1 MLIIISEA
9 ILIFVLFMKWKP
21 HTIRRRRAMKSS
33 EKVKKTGRSI
43 VVRAKV
49 TAIIITLL
57 LVMLVT
63 RLANLQLIDAKD
75 YKNTALDQYTHEVK
89 IEAKRGT
96 IYDRNLKQLAV
107 SATVY
112 DVFVSPNDVL
122 SIEQMSI
129 IAYGLSEI
137 LGVERSV
144 ITEKLQKTS
153 SKYQII
159 KKAISDAEEHLVR
172 TFITEKELT
181 GIVNLEETTKRY
193 YQYGSLASHILG
205 FTGADNTGLAG
216 IEYTYDEYLSGTDGR
231 VVKAKDAAGDNLPF
245 KYESYIEAEDG
256 LNIVSTIDYTVQSIL
271 EKYIKQA
278 YEDRKPNGTV
288 QGIVMDVTNGEILAS
303 AIYPNYDPNNY
314 NVLSEVY
321 QAKLLEYATITEGVT
336 EEQIAA
342 KESELLMV
350 MRDNSVATKTYEP
363 GSTFKVITS
372 AMALEEGICD
382 INDTFTC
389 TGSIRIP
396 GYSRPIK
403 CTRTHGTQT
412 FPQALKNSCNP
423 AFVMIGTRVG
433 DTIFKKYFDIFGY
446 TELSGSDFA
455 GEAGSIYYGSTGE
468 KFSNVSL
475 AVYSFG
481 QTFKITPIQHLRA
494 VSTIANGGDLVTPH
508 LVKALVDND
517 GNTVRTFEY
526 ETERQVIS
534 EATCDIIRDALINS
548 TKNANVSGYN
558 VISKTG
564 TSQKQDTD
572 ADNDYISSCITFA
585 PYEDPQIAIMILVDD
600 PTTNNQIYGSL
611 VAAPVISSVLTE
623 VLPYLGIEPTSSN
636 KVTFTISDYI
646 NMDTAQ
652 VKSEIES
659 KNLKCVVK
667 GSGATVTGQ
676 LPAPGTIIPEGGV
689 IILYTDDEKP
699 ENTVRVPDVVGSSPS
714 AANKSITNNNLNIAM
729 TGIFNDNYAGCKA
742 ISQSPA
748 AGEYVAPGTVITVN
762 FLYGDGGID

>member
-1 MLIIISEA
+1 LLIIISEA

-193 YQYGSLASHILG
+193 YH
-205 FTGADNTGLAG
+205 TGLAG

-372 AMALEEGICD
+372 AISM
-382 INDTFTC
+382 
-389 TGSIRIP
+389 IR
-396 GYSRPIK
+396 
-403 CTRTHGTQT
+403 
-412 FPQALKNSCNP
+412 
-423 AFVMIGTRVG
+423 
-433 DTIFKKYFDIFGY
+433 
-446 TELSGSDFA
+446 
-455 GEAGSIYYGSTGE
+455 
-468 KFSNVSL
+468 
-475 AVYSFG
+475 
-481 QTFKITPIQHLRA
+481 
-494 VSTIANGGDLVTPH
+494 
-508 LVKALVDND
+508 
-517 GNTVRTFEY
+517 
-526 ETERQVIS
+526 
-534 EATCDIIRDALINS
+534 
-548 TKNANVSGYN
+548 
-558 VISKTG
+558 
-564 TSQKQDTD
+564 
-572 ADNDYISSCITFA
+572 
-585 PYEDPQIAIMILVDD
+585 
-600 PTTNNQIYGSL
+600 
-611 VAAPVISSVLTE
+611 
-623 VLPYLGIEPTSSN
+623 
-636 KVTFTISDYI
+636 
-646 NMDTAQ
+646 
-652 VKSEIES
+652 
-659 KNLKCVVK
+659 
-667 GSGATVTGQ
+667 
-676 LPAPGTIIPEGGV
+676 LPAPV
-689 IILYTDDEKP
+689 
-699 ENTVRVPDVVGSSPS
+699 
-714 AANKSITNNNLNIAM
+714 
-729 TGIFNDNYAGCKA
+729 
-742 ISQSPA
+742 Q
-748 AGEYVAPGTVITVN
+748 
-762 FLYGDGGID
+762 

>member
-729 TGIFNDNYAGCKA
+729 TGIFNDNYADCKA

>member
-372 AMALEEGICD
+372 AM
-382 INDTFTC
+382 
-389 TGSIRIP
+389 
-396 GYSRPIK
+396 GY
-403 CTRTHGTQT
+403 Q
-412 FPQALKNSCNP
+412 
-423 AFVMIGTRVG
+423 
-433 DTIFKKYFDIFGY
+433 
-446 TELSGSDFA
+446 
-455 GEAGSIYYGSTGE
+455 
-468 KFSNVSL
+468 
-475 AVYSFG
+475 
-481 QTFKITPIQHLRA
+481 
-494 VSTIANGGDLVTPH
+494 
-508 LVKALVDND
+508 
-517 GNTVRTFEY
+517 
-526 ETERQVIS
+526 
-534 EATCDIIRDALINS
+534 
-548 TKNANVSGYN
+548 
-558 VISKTG
+558 
-564 TSQKQDTD
+564 
-572 ADNDYISSCITFA
+572 
-585 PYEDPQIAIMILVDD
+585 
-600 PTTNNQIYGSL
+600 
-611 VAAPVISSVLTE
+611 
-623 VLPYLGIEPTSSN
+623 
-636 KVTFTISDYI
+636 
-646 NMDTAQ
+646 
-652 VKSEIES
+652 
-659 KNLKCVVK
+659 
-667 GSGATVTGQ
+667 
-676 LPAPGTIIPEGGV
+676 
-689 IILYTDDEKP
+689 
-699 ENTVRVPDVVGSSPS
+699 
-714 AANKSITNNNLNIAM
+714 
-729 TGIFNDNYAGCKA
+729 
-742 ISQSPA
+742 
-748 AGEYVAPGTVITVN
+748 
-762 FLYGDGGID
+762 

>member
-1 MLIIISEA
+1 
-9 ILIFVLFMKWKP
+9 
-21 HTIRRRRAMKSS
+21 MKSS

-729 TGIFNDNYAGCKA
+729 TGIFNDNYADCKA

>member
-43 VVRAKV
+43 VVRAKG

-729 TGIFNDNYAGCKA
+729 TGIFNDNYADCKA